1 MAQENNKKP
10 GQKKGVP
17 NLNGTED
24 DQKKRPKFNIYW
36 IYGLLF
42 ASIIGYN
49 LIRGVSTAGVE
60 TNIESFK
67 EMVKQGDVSEIKI
80 IRNKKIV
87 RVFVPKDSITSKPR
101 SEERRV
107 GK

>member
-1 MAQENNKKP
+1 MAQENNTKTNKK
-10 GQKKGVP
+10 KIVP

-24 DQKKRPKFNIYW
+24 EQKKRPKFNIYW

-49 LIRGVSTAGVE
+49 LIRGVSTSGVE

-67 EMVKQGDVSEIKI
+67 EMVKEGDVSEIKI

-87 RVFVPKDSITSKPR
+87 RVFIPQHSILRKR
-101 SEERRV
+101 
-107 GK
+107 GFY

>member
-1 MAQENNKKP
+1 MSQENNKKII
-10 GQKKGVP
+10 KKKIIS

-49 LIRGVSTAGVE
+49 LFRGVGTAGVE
-60 TNIESFK
+60 ANIEGFK
-67 EMVKQGDVSEIKI
+67 EMVEWVL
-80 IRNKKIV
+80 
-87 RVFVPKDSITSKPR
+87 
-101 SEERRV
+101 
-107 GK
+107 